1 VPKALRARRVNRLR
15 IANRQAKNLIEENA
29 FAVKTRQETDARLRE
44 MREDAEFLRLH
55 YSITQGVPFKMTLK
69 RAGLVSLAGAS
80 PSRPSH

>member
-1 VPKALRARRVNRLR
+1 M
-15 IANRQAKNLIEENA
+15 
-29 FAVKTRQETDARLRE
+29 KTRQETDARLRE

-55 YSITQGVPFKMTLK
+55 YSITQGVPFRMTLK